1 MPIERYPR
9 LRRLACGP
17 GRPLPLRDRLE
28 LDLEFG
34 QLPIPFHR
42 TSTPEARVT
51 VPCAAIRGTA
61 PQ

>member
-9 LRRLACGP
+9 LRRLARVAP
-17 GRPLPLRDRLE
+17 VARYRRDRLE

-61 PQ
+61 RQ